1 MPWTGSSSTAMLLRR
16 LPIGLAPPERARR
29 CLPSRSAPA
38 LSRFRGWVRLHDCGR
53 STRSAHQSTRGEP
66 VQEWIRPRG
75 HDVAVLFSRRS
86 RDAYAAEATA
96 RGETYTFTDAWG
108 RPRTW
113 LKGEF
118 AYLAPNAASVL
129 LARCN
134 LKHDVVEE
142 ADLTDERL
150 AGYRAVL
157 VPNAAHLAGE
167 SHTRLERWLRG
178 ADRRLIVTGKTNIP
192 PHRLGLTGYA
202 PTAVTGYTGWRWL
215 RSSPFANAAW
225 ESIYVSGYAGH
236 LAHRVTPAPG
246 SRVLA
251 DLVELTGDLTSATTA
266 TATTVGPA
274 IVLTE
279 RTAYVANQVLEL
291 LGGMLQAH

>member
-53 STRSAHQSTRGEP
+53 PTRSTHQSTRGEP
-66 VQEWIRPRG
+66 VQEWIRSRG
-75 HDVAVLFSRRS
+75 QDVAVLFTRRS

-142 ADLTDERL
+142 TDLTDERL
-150 AGYRAVL
+150 GGYRAVL
-157 VPNAAHLAGE
+157 VPNAAHLPGE
-167 SHTRLERWLRG
+167 GHTRLARRARG
-178 ADRRLIVTGKTNIP
+178 GQSRPAGAGATRR
-192 PHRLGLTGYA
+192 
-202 PTAVTGYTGWRWL
+202 
-215 RSSPFANAAW
+215 
-225 ESIYVSGYAGH
+225 
-236 LAHRVTPAPG
+236 
-246 SRVLA
+246 
-251 DLVELTGDLTSATTA
+251 
-266 TATTVGPA
+266 
-274 IVLTE
+274 
-279 RTAYVANQVLEL
+279 
-291 LGGMLQAH
+291 